1 MKLVNIHAAK
11 THLSRLIDEAARGEP
26 FIIARSGKP
35 MVKVMPLDSELAP
48 RRTGFMAGEI
58 LVPADFDTM
67 GQDEIDKLFGLCS

>member
-1 MKLVNIHAAK
+1 MKVVNIRAAK

-35 MVKVMPLDSELAP
+35 MVKVMPLDSWAAP